1 MHIDSIATGAK
12 VLLIDD
18 LLATGGTM
26 VAGAKLIEQAGGEVV
41 SCAFLV
47 ELKFLEGREK
57 LRPREVFSLLAY

>member
-1 MHIDSIATGAK
+1 MHIDSIAAGDK

-41 SCAFLV
+41 SCGFLV

-57 LRPREVFSLLAY
+57 LKPREVFSLLAY